1 MVWTSSIR
9 QFLPDRFRKGKIGGK
24 LIFRQGFTA
33 VKEAKFTANALAGN
47 AALNPHEIRGVRI
60 TEGNA
65 ERELMST
72 LPDVLPQIKMTGV
85 YGFLLLKKITGLL
98 IKGFHMYLL
107 LIDDLEKNIP
117 VIVQY
122 YNTILSKT
130 IQ

>member
-1 MVWTSSIR
+1 M
-9 QFLPDRFRKGKIGGK
+9 
-24 LIFRQGFTA
+24 
-33 VKEAKFTANALAGN
+33 
-47 AALNPHEIRGVRI
+47 NPHEIGWIGI

-65 ERELMST
+65 ERKLMST

-117 VIVQY
+117 VIVKY
-122 YNTILSKT
+122 YNTVLSKT